1 MSDDGCIVVVGG
13 TDGIGKE
20 LARYYAGTG
29 RETVLT
35 GRDAAR
41 AEAVAA
47 EIGGSARGI
56 ALDLARPK
64 TIRDG
69 LASVGPVKYLAIVAI
84 QRDDNTI
91 RDFDI
96 DRALELVTLK
106 LVGFAEVVHVLL
118 DRLSPDSSIVL
129 FGGQAKDRPYPGSTT
144 VSTVNGGIAGLDP
157 DARLG
162 ARPDPGQRHPSRD
175 HRRQPVLA
183 RQAAGHPRGPHLED
197 HHQETRD
204 DGRHRRRHAVPAREP
219 VRRGHRPRRR
229 QRPADVLSIRMRTA
243 SLTGP
248 SATRTGRPDYPEMGE
263 RLREARR
270 ARNLSLR
277 TLAERLG
284 VSPSLISQIETGRA
298 NPSVS
303 TLYAIAAE
311 LDVSLDELLFNDRRP
326 AEPATPVPARRER
339 RPAGRW
345 RRARPSSAPP
355 TGTAIRLASGVL
367 WERLTTLS
375 EPGVEFLHVTYE
387 VGGASSPPDAFQ
399 RHPGHEWGYVLSG
412 RLQVRIGFD
421 EYVLEPGDA
430 ISINSS
436 IPHRL
441 ATLGDEPVHAI
452 WFVLGRAQFDA
463 QTLIDDHLAG
473 RD

>member
-1 MSDDGCIVVVGG
+1 
-13 TDGIGKE
+13 
-20 LARYYAGTG
+20 
-29 RETVLT
+29 
-35 GRDAAR
+35 
-41 AEAVAA
+41 
-47 EIGGSARGI
+47 
-56 ALDLARPK
+56 
-64 TIRDG
+64 
-69 LASVGPVKYLAIVAI
+69 
-84 QRDDNTI
+84 
-91 RDFDI
+91 
-96 DRALELVTLK
+96 
-106 LVGFAEVVHVLL
+106 
-118 DRLSPDSSIVL
+118 
-129 FGGQAKDRPYPGSTT
+129 
-144 VSTVNGGIAGLDP
+144 
-157 DARLG
+157 
-162 ARPDPGQRHPSRD
+162 
-175 HRRQPVLA
+175 
-183 RQAAGHPRGPHLED
+183 
-197 HHQETRD
+197 
-204 DGRHRRRHAVPAREP
+204 
-219 VRRGHRPRRR
+219 
-229 QRPADVLSIRMRTA
+229 
-243 SLTGP
+243 
-248 SATRTGRPDYPEMGE
+248 MGE

-326 AEPATPVPARRER
+326 PEPVAPAPPEVPASGTMA
-339 RPAGRW
+339 P
-345 RRARPSSAPP
+345 APP
-355 TGTAIRLASGVL
+355 VQRAADRHSIRLASGVN
-367 WERLTTLS
+367 WDRLTTLS

-463 QTLIDDHLAG
+463 QTLIDDHLGG

>member
-1 MSDDGCIVVVGG
+1 
-13 TDGIGKE
+13 
-20 LARYYAGTG
+20 
-29 RETVLT
+29 
-35 GRDAAR
+35 
-41 AEAVAA
+41 
-47 EIGGSARGI
+47 
-56 ALDLARPK
+56 
-64 TIRDG
+64 
-69 LASVGPVKYLAIVAI
+69 
-84 QRDDNTI
+84 
-91 RDFDI
+91 
-96 DRALELVTLK
+96 
-106 LVGFAEVVHVLL
+106 
-118 DRLSPDSSIVL
+118 
-129 FGGQAKDRPYPGSTT
+129 
-144 VSTVNGGIAGLDP
+144 
-157 DARLG
+157 
-162 ARPDPGQRHPSRD
+162 
-175 HRRQPVLA
+175 
-183 RQAAGHPRGPHLED
+183 
-197 HHQETRD
+197 
-204 DGRHRRRHAVPAREP
+204 
-219 VRRGHRPRRR
+219 
-229 QRPADVLSIRMRTA
+229 
-243 SLTGP
+243 
-248 SATRTGRPDYPEMGE
+248 MGE

-270 ARNLSLR
+270 ARSLSLR

-326 AEPATPVPARRER
+326 PEPTAPARTEIATGGTMA
-339 RPAGRW
+339 P
-345 RRARPSSAPP
+345 APP
-355 TGTAIRLASGVL
+355 VQRAADRHSIRLASGVN

-441 ATLGDEPVHAI
+441 ATLGEEPVHAI

-463 QTLIDDHLAG
+463 QTLIDDHLGG